1 MFCTWCEG
9 AKFTNQM
16 AKGTSVYKKETID
29 RHLKVR
35 DHSIAEK
42 NIIISG
48 FAKQYDKDKVTI
60 IQQMQCVYH

>member
-1 MFCTWCEG
+1 
-9 AKFTNQM
+9 M

-29 RHLKVR
+29 RYLKVR

-42 NIIISG
+42 KKKEDSNNIISG

-60 IQQMQCVYH
+60 IQQMQKIIVH

>member
-1 MFCTWCEG
+1 
-9 AKFTNQM
+9 M